1 MTYEQERLFEAVKK
15 LQSLCEDF
23 NCDDCPMYSEMGCR
37 LVNREPYEWDLDVVE
52 AEMYGY

>member
-1 MTYEQERLFEAVKK
+1 MTYEQEQLFEAVKK
-15 LQSLCEDF
+15 LQSLCEDS

-52 AEMYGY
+52 AVYGDK